1 MTATAPAV
9 EGDAQPDVLTVQQLS
24 GHELIVQTRDEQA
37 FYKALQQ
44 GLLKDSVFT
53 EASDMADLDR
63 LMSYEL
69 QVFRANQWV
78 AAGCDYDGRHLG
90 LSHLTEMRRQ
100 SKELAALIREVK
112 TDLGLSRAARNAE
125 AAESVGSYIVELKK
139 HAKEQG
145 VKKNDEVR
153 KALQLTHELISLLE
167 TFDRANAAER
177 QRLGMDSEADIV
189 EWLRVKFIPEF
200 REIDKRYRATS
211 QKFWVGAL

>member
-100 SKELAALIREVK
+100 AKELAALIREVK
-112 TDLGLSRAARNAE
+112 TDLGLSRAARSAE
-125 AAESVGSYIVELKK
+125 AAESVGSYLVELKK

-145 VKKNDEVR
+145 IKKNDEVR
-153 KALQLTHELISLLE
+153 KALQLTHELISLVG
-167 TFDRANAAER
+167 TFDRANDTER
-177 QRLGMDSEADIV
+177 QKLGIETEADVV
-189 EWLRVKFIPEF
+189 EWLRVRFIPEF
-200 REIDKRYRATS
+200 QEIDKRYRATS
-211 QKFWVGAL
+211 QKFWVGTL